1 MKSISQSSFAWLG
14 GFSSF
19 SHLSRLLLTCFLIA
33 TSQLT
38 HAGLKED
45 LETGS
50 YVLMMRH
57 ADAPGYSDPNGYNL
71 TDCSTQRNLGDAGK
85 TQAKM
90 IGQWLKTQGIES
102 AQVFSSPWCRCKD
115 TGTLLNKGTVTVEPS
130 LGSFFENRGNR
141 QEQTR
146 LTQIKIAQ
154 LLKKSPRKPVIMVT
168 HQVNI
173 QAFAGQSLSSGSMV
187 LVKVNQSGQYV
198 SHQLINHPHP

>member
-1 MKSISQSSFAWLG
+1 MKSISKSWQIRLG
-14 GFSSF
+14 
-19 SHLSRLLLTCFLIA
+19 HCLLSCFFLA
-33 TSQLT
+33 ASQLS

-57 ADAPGYSDPNGYNL
+57 ADAPGYSDPAGYNL
-71 TDCSTQRNLGDAGK
+71 TDCSTQRNLGEAGK

-90 IGQWLKTQGIES
+90 IGQWLTTQGIES

-115 TGTLLNKGTVTVEPS
+115 TATLLNKGTVTVESS

-146 LTQIKIAQ
+146 ATQIKIAQ
-154 LLKKSPRKPVIMVT
+154 LLKSSPRKPVIMVT

-173 QAFAGQSLSSGSMV
+173 QDFAGQSLSSGSMV
-187 LVKVNQSGQYV
+187 LVKVNASGQYM
-198 SHQLINHPHP
+198 SHQLIKHPHP

>member
-1 MKSISQSSFAWLG
+1 MKSISQKWQIRLSHCLLACFFLAASQ
-14 GFSSF
+14 FS
-19 SHLSRLLLTCFLIA
+19 
-33 TSQLT
+33 

-45 LETGS
+45 LETGP

-57 ADAPGYSDPNGYNL
+57 ADAPGYSDPDGYNL
-71 TDCSTQRNLGDAGK
+71 NDCSTQRNLGEAGK

-90 IGQWLKTQGIES
+90 IGQWLKTQGLES

-115 TGTLLNKGTVTVEPS
+115 TATLLNKGAVIVEPS

-146 LTQIKIAQ
+146 QTQIKIAE
-154 LLKKSPRKPVIMVT
+154 LLKASPRKPVIMVT

-173 QAFAGQSLSSGSMV
+173 QALAGQSLSSGSMV
-187 LVKVNQSGQYV
+187 LVKVNPTGQYV
-198 SHQLINHPHP
+198 SHQLIKHPYP

>member
-1 MKSISQSSFAWLG
+1 MKSIPQSWLNPLG
-14 GFSSF
+14 
-19 SHLSRLLLTCFLIA
+19 RLLISCFFLAA
-33 TSQLT
+33 TQLS

-71 TDCSTQRNLGDAGK
+71 TDCSTQRNLGETGK

-115 TGTLLNKGTVTVEPS
+115 TATLLNKGAVTVEPS

-154 LLKKSPRKPVIMVT
+154 LLKNSSRKPVIMVT

-173 QAFAGQSLSSGSMV
+173 QAFAGQSVSSGGMI

>member
-1 MKSISQSSFAWLG
+1 MKSISQSWQIRLG
-14 GFSSF
+14 HCLLSCFF
-19 SHLSRLLLTCFLIA
+19 LATSHLS
-33 TSQLT
+33 

-57 ADAPGYSDPNGYNL
+57 ADAPGYSDPAGYNL
-71 TDCSTQRNLGDAGK
+71 TDCSTQRNLGEAGK

-90 IGQWLKTQGIES
+90 IGQWLKTQGVES

-115 TGTLLNKGTVTVEPS
+115 TATLLNKGTVTVEPS

-146 LTQIKIAQ
+146 ATQIKIAQ
-154 LLKKSPRKPVIMVT
+154 LLKSSPRKPVIMVT

-173 QAFAGQSLSSGSMV
+173 QDFAGQSLSSGSMV
-187 LVKVNQSGQYV
+187 LVKVNASGQYM
-198 SHQLINHPHP
+198 SHELIKHPHP

>member
-1 MKSISQSSFAWLG
+1 MKSISQKWQIRLSHCLLACFFLAATQ
-14 GFSSF
+14 FS
-19 SHLSRLLLTCFLIA
+19 
-33 TSQLT
+33 

-45 LETGS
+45 LETGP

-57 ADAPGYSDPNGYNL
+57 ADAPGYSDPDGYNL
-71 TDCSTQRNLGDAGK
+71 NDCSTQRNLGEAGK

-90 IGQWLKTQGIES
+90 IGQWLKTQGLES

-115 TGTLLNKGTVTVEPS
+115 TATLLNKGAVMVEPS

-146 LTQIKIAQ
+146 LTQIKIAE
-154 LLKKSPRKPVIMVT
+154 LLKTSPRKPVIMVT

-173 QAFAGQSLSSGSMV
+173 QDFAGQSLSSGSMV
-187 LVKVNQSGQYV
+187 LVKVSPSGQYI
-198 SHQLINHPHP
+198 SHQLIKHPYP

>member
-1 MKSISQSSFAWLG
+1 MKSISQSSQSWQIR
-14 GFSSF
+14 
-19 SHLSRLLLTCFLIA
+19 LSRLLLRCFLLA
-33 TSQLT
+33 ASQFT

-57 ADAPGYSDPNGYNL
+57 ADAPGYSDPDGYNL
-71 TDCSTQRNLGDAGK
+71 NDCSTQRNLGATGK

-90 IGQWLKTQGIES
+90 IGQWLTTQGIES

-115 TGTLLNKGTVTVEPS
+115 TAALLNKGTVQVEVG
-130 LGSFFENRGNR
+130 LGSFFENRGSR

-146 LTQIKIAQ
+146 LTQNKIAQ
-154 LLKKSPRKPVIMVT
+154 LLKVSPRKPVIMVT

>member
-1 MKSISQSSFAWLG
+1 MKSISQKWRIRLSHCLLACFFLAASQ
-14 GFSSF
+14 FS
-19 SHLSRLLLTCFLIA
+19 
-33 TSQLT
+33 

-45 LETGS
+45 LETGP

-57 ADAPGYSDPNGYNL
+57 ADAPGYSDPDGYNL
-71 TDCSTQRNLGDAGK
+71 NDCSTQRNLGEAGK

-90 IGQWLKTQGIES
+90 IGQWLKTQGLES

-115 TGTLLNKGTVTVEPS
+115 TATLLNKGAVTVEPS

-146 LTQIKIAQ
+146 LTQIKIAE
-154 LLKKSPRKPVIMVT
+154 LLKTSPRKPVIMVT

-187 LVKVNQSGQYV
+187 LVKVNPSGQYI
-198 SHQLINHPHP
+198 SHQLIKHPYP

>member
-1 MKSISQSSFAWLG
+1 MKSISQKWQIRLSHCLLACFFLAASQ
-14 GFSSF
+14 FS
-19 SHLSRLLLTCFLIA
+19 
-33 TSQLT
+33 

-45 LETGS
+45 LETGP

-57 ADAPGYSDPNGYNL
+57 ADAPGYSDPDGYNL
-71 TDCSTQRNLGDAGK
+71 NDCSTQRNLGEAGK

-90 IGQWLKTQGIES
+90 IGQWLKTQGLES

-115 TGTLLNKGTVTVEPS
+115 TATLLNKGAVMVEPS

-146 LTQIKIAQ
+146 LTQIKIAA
-154 LLKKSPRKPVIMVT
+154 LLKTSPRKPVIMVT

-187 LVKVNQSGQYV
+187 LVKVNPSGQYI
-198 SHQLINHPHP
+198 SHQLIKHPYP

>member
-1 MKSISQSSFAWLG
+1 MKSISQKWQ
-14 GFSSF
+14 
-19 SHLSRLLLTCFLIA
+19 SRLSHCLLACFFLA
-33 TSQLT
+33 ASQFS

-45 LETGS
+45 LETGP

-57 ADAPGYSDPNGYNL
+57 ADAPGYSDPDGYNL
-71 TDCSTQRNLGDAGK
+71 NDCSTQRNLGEAGK

-90 IGQWLKTQGIES
+90 IGQWLKTQGLES

-115 TGTLLNKGTVTVEPS
+115 TATLLNKGAVTVEPS

-146 LTQIKIAQ
+146 LTQIKIAE
-154 LLKKSPRKPVIMVT
+154 LLKTSPRKPVIMVT

-173 QAFAGQSLSSGSMV
+173 QAFVGQSLSSGSMV
-187 LVKVNQSGQYV
+187 LVKVNPSGQYI
-198 SHQLINHPHP
+198 SHQLIKHPYP

>member
-1 MKSISQSSFAWLG
+1 MKSILPSCLSSLR
-14 GFSSF
+14 S
-19 SHLSRLLLTCFLIA
+19 LRLISRFLIGCFFLTA
-33 TSQLT
+33 TQLS

-71 TDCSTQRNLGDAGK
+71 SDCSTQRNLGETGK
-85 TQAKM
+85 TQARM
-90 IGQWLKTQGIES
+90 IGQWLSSQGITN
-102 AQVFSSPWCRCKD
+102 AQVYSSPWCRCKD
-115 TGTLLNKGTVTVEPS
+115 TGTLLNKGAVTVEPS
-130 LGSFFENRGNR
+130 LESFFENRGNR

-154 LLKKSPRKPVIMVT
+154 LLKTSPRKPVIMVT

-173 QAFAGQSLSSGSMV
+173 QAFAGQSVSSGGMI
-187 LVKVNQSGQYV
+187 LIKVNQLGQYV

>member
-1 MKSISQSSFAWLG
+1 MKSTSQSWQVR
-14 GFSSF
+14 
-19 SHLSRLLLTCFLIA
+19 LSRLLLSCFFLA
-33 TSQLT
+33 ASQLS

-57 ADAPGYSDPNGYNL
+57 ADAPGYSDPSGYNL
-71 TDCSTQRNLGDAGK
+71 SDCSTQRNLGEAGR

-115 TGTLLNKGTVTVEPS
+115 TATLLNKGTVTVEPS

-146 LTQIKIAQ
+146 ATQIKIAQ
-154 LLKKSPRKPVIMVT
+154 LLKSSPRKPVIMVT

-173 QAFAGQSLSSGSMV
+173 QDFAGQSLSSGSMV
-187 LVKVNQSGQYV
+187 LVKVNVSGQYM
-198 SHQLINHPHP
+198 SHELIKHPHP

>member
-1 MKSISQSSFAWLG
+1 MKSISQKWQIRLSHCLLACFFLAASQ
-14 GFSSF
+14 FS
-19 SHLSRLLLTCFLIA
+19 
-33 TSQLT
+33 

-45 LETGS
+45 LETGP

-57 ADAPGYSDPNGYNL
+57 ADAPGYSDPDGYNL
-71 TDCSTQRNLGDAGK
+71 NDCSTQRNLGEAGK

-90 IGQWLKTQGIES
+90 IGQWLKTQGLES

-115 TGTLLNKGTVTVEPS
+115 TATLLNKGAVTVEPS

-146 LTQIKIAQ
+146 LTQIKIAE
-154 LLKKSPRKPVIMVT
+154 LLKTSPRKPVIMVT

-187 LVKVNQSGQYV
+187 LVKVNPSGQYI
-198 SHQLINHPHP
+198 SHQLIKHPYP

>member
-1 MKSISQSSFAWLG
+1 MKSISQKWQIRLSHCLLACFFLAASQ
-14 GFSSF
+14 FS
-19 SHLSRLLLTCFLIA
+19 
-33 TSQLT
+33 

-45 LETGS
+45 LETGP

-57 ADAPGYSDPNGYNL
+57 ADAPGYSDPDGYNL
-71 TDCSTQRNLGDAGK
+71 NDCSTQRNLGEAGK

-90 IGQWLKTQGIES
+90 IGQWLKTQGLES

-115 TGTLLNKGTVTVEPS
+115 TATLLNKGAVTVEPS

-146 LTQIKIAQ
+146 QTQIKIAE
-154 LLKKSPRKPVIMVT
+154 LLKTSPRKPVIMVT

-187 LVKVNQSGQYV
+187 LVKVNPSGQYI
-198 SHQLINHPHP
+198 SHQLIKHPYP

>member
-1 MKSISQSSFAWLG
+1 MKSISQNWQIRLG
-14 GFSSF
+14 
-19 SHLSRLLLTCFLIA
+19 HCLLSCFFLA
-33 TSQLT
+33 TSQLS

-57 ADAPGYSDPNGYNL
+57 ADAPGYSDPTGYNL
-71 TDCSTQRNLGDAGK
+71 TDCSTQRNLGEAGK

-90 IGQWLKTQGIES
+90 IGQWLKTQGIDS

-115 TGTLLNKGTVTVEPS
+115 TATLLNKGTVIVEPS

-146 LTQIKIAQ
+146 ATQIKIAQ
-154 LLKKSPRKPVIMVT
+154 LLKSSPRKPVIMVT

-173 QAFAGQSLSSGSMV
+173 QDFAGQSLSSGSMV
-187 LVKVNQSGQYV
+187 LVKVNASGQYM
-198 SHQLINHPHP
+198 SHQLIKHPHP

>member
-1 MKSISQSSFAWLG
+1 MKSISQGSQDSQSWQIR
-14 GFSSF
+14 
-19 SHLSRLLLTCFLIA
+19 LSRVLLSCFLLA
-33 TSQLT
+33 ASQLT
-38 HAGLKED
+38 HADLKED

-57 ADAPGYSDPNGYNL
+57 ADAPGYSDPDGYNL
-71 TDCSTQRNLGDAGK
+71 NDCSTQRNLGATGK

-90 IGQWLKTQGIES
+90 IGQWLATQGIES

-115 TGTLLNKGTVTVEPS
+115 TAALLNKGAVQVEAG
-130 LGSFFENRGNR
+130 LGSFFENRGSR

-146 LTQIKIAQ
+146 LTQNKIAQ
-154 LLKKSPRKPVIMVT
+154 LLKVSPRKPVIMVT

-187 LVKVNQSGQYV
+187 LVKVNQSGQYL

>member
-1 MKSISQSSFAWLG
+1 MKSISQKWQIRLSHCLLACFFLAASQ
-14 GFSSF
+14 FS
-19 SHLSRLLLTCFLIA
+19 
-33 TSQLT
+33 

-45 LETGS
+45 LETGP

-57 ADAPGYSDPNGYNL
+57 ADAPGYSDPDGYNL
-71 TDCSTQRNLGDAGK
+71 NDCSTQRNLGEAGK

-90 IGQWLKTQGIES
+90 IGQWLKTQGLES

-115 TGTLLNKGTVTVEPS
+115 TATLLNKGAVTVEPS

-146 LTQIKIAQ
+146 QTQIKIAE
-154 LLKKSPRKPVIMVT
+154 LLKASPRKPVIMVT

-187 LVKVNQSGQYV
+187 LVKVNPSGQYI
-198 SHQLINHPHP
+198 SHQLIKHPYP

>member
-1 MKSISQSSFAWLG
+1 MKKISQSWQG
-14 GFSSF
+14 WQIR
-19 SHLSRLLLTCFLIA
+19 LSRLLLSCFLLA
-33 TSQLT
+33 ASQLT

-57 ADAPGYSDPNGYNL
+57 ADAPGYSDPDGYNL
-71 TDCSTQRNLGDAGK
+71 TDCSTQRNLGEAGK

-90 IGQWLKTQGIES
+90 IGQWLASQGIEN

-115 TGTLLNKGTVTVEPS
+115 TATLLNKGAVIVEPS
-130 LGSFFENRGNR
+130 LGSFFENRGSR

-146 LTQIKIAQ
+146 LTQIKISQ
-154 LLKKSPRKPVIMVT
+154 LLKTSPRKPVIMVT

-173 QAFAGQSLSSGSMV
+173 QAFAGQSLGSGSMV
-187 LVKVNQSGQYV
+187 LVKVNASGQYM
-198 SHQLINHPHP
+198 SHQLIKHSHP

>member
-1 MKSISQSSFAWLG
+1 MKSILPSCLSSLR
-14 GFSSF
+14 S
-19 SHLSRLLLTCFLIA
+19 LRLISRFLIGCFFLTA
-33 TSQLT
+33 TQLS

-71 TDCSTQRNLGDAGK
+71 SDCSTQRNLGETGK
-85 TQAKM
+85 TQARM
-90 IGQWLKTQGIES
+90 IGQWLSSQGITN
-102 AQVFSSPWCRCKD
+102 AQVYSSPWCRCKD
-115 TGTLLNKGTVTVEPS
+115 TGTLLNKGAVTVEPS

-154 LLKKSPRKPVIMVT
+154 LLKTSPRKPVIMVT

-173 QAFAGQSLSSGSMV
+173 QAFAGQSVSSGGMI
-187 LVKVNQSGQYV
+187 LIKVNQSGQYV
-198 SHQLINHPHP
+198 LHQLINHPHP

>member
-1 MKSISQSSFAWLG
+1 MKSILPSCLSSLR
-14 GFSSF
+14 S
-19 SHLSRLLLTCFLIA
+19 LRLISRFLIGCFFLTA
-33 TSQLT
+33 TQLS

-71 TDCSTQRNLGDAGK
+71 SDCSTQRNLGETGK
-85 TQAKM
+85 TQARM
-90 IGQWLKTQGIES
+90 IGQWLSSQGITN
-102 AQVFSSPWCRCKD
+102 AQVYSSPWCRCKD
-115 TGTLLNKGTVTVEPS
+115 TGTLLNKGAVTVEPS

-154 LLKKSPRKPVIMVT
+154 LLKTSPRKPVIMVT

-173 QAFAGQSLSSGSMV
+173 QAFAGQSVSSGGMI
-187 LVKVNQSGQYV
+187 LIKVNQSGQYV

>member
-1 MKSISQSSFAWLG
+1 MKSISTSCLSSLR
-14 GFSSF
+14 SSN
-19 SHLSRLLLTCFLIA
+19 LISRFLITCFFIA
-33 TSQLT
+33 ASQLT

-90 IGQWLKTQGIES
+90 IGQWLKTQDIMS

-115 TGTLLNKGTVTVEPS
+115 TGTLLNKGSVTVEPS

-141 QEQTR
+141 LEQTR

-154 LLKKSPRKPVIMVT
+154 LLKTSPRKPVIMVT

-173 QAFAGQSLSSGSMV
+173 HAFAGQSVSSGGMI

>member
-1 MKSISQSSFAWLG
+1 MKSISKSWQIRLG
-14 GFSSF
+14 
-19 SHLSRLLLTCFLIA
+19 HCLLSCFFLA
-33 TSQLT
+33 TSQLS

-57 ADAPGYSDPNGYNL
+57 ADAPGYSDPAGYNL
-71 TDCSTQRNLGDAGK
+71 TDCSTQRNLGEAGK

-90 IGQWLKTQGIES
+90 IGQWLTTQGIES

-115 TGTLLNKGTVTVEPS
+115 TATLLNKGTVTVEPS

-141 QEQTR
+141 QEQT
-146 LTQIKIAQ
+146 LATQIKIAQ
-154 LLKKSPRKPVIMVT
+154 LLKSSPRKPVIMVT

-187 LVKVNQSGQYV
+187 LVKVNASGQYM
-198 SHQLINHPHP
+198 SHQLIKHPHP

>member
-1 MKSISQSSFAWLG
+1 MKSISPSCLSSFRSL
-14 GFSSF
+14 
-19 SHLSRLLLTCFLIA
+19 HLISRLLISCFLLAA
-33 TSQLT
+33 TQLS

-57 ADAPGYSDPNGYNL
+57 ADAPGYSDPDGYNL
-71 TDCSTQRNLGDAGK
+71 SDCSTQRNLGEAGK
-85 TQAKM
+85 TQARM
-90 IGQWLKTQGIES
+90 IGQWLSSQGITS
-102 AQVFSSPWCRCKD
+102 AQVYSSPWCRCKD
-115 TGTLLNKGTVTVEPS
+115 TGTLLNKGAVTVEPS

-146 LTQIKIAQ
+146 LAQIKIAQ
-154 LLKKSPRKPVIMVT
+154 LLKTSPRKPVIMVT

-173 QAFAGQSLSSGSMV
+173 QAFAGQSVSSGGMI

>member
-33 TSQLT
+33 TSQLI

-57 ADAPGYSDPNGYNL
+57 ADAPGYSDPDGYNL
-71 TDCSTQRNLGDAGK
+71 SDCSTQRNLGETGK
-85 TQAKM
+85 TQAMM
-90 IGQWLKTQGIES
+90 IGQWLSGQGITS
-102 AQVFSSPWCRCKD
+102 AQVYSSPWCRCKD
-115 TGTLLNKGTVTVEPS
+115 TGTLLNKGAVTVEPS

-154 LLKKSPRKPVIMVT
+154 LLKTSPRKPVIMV
-168 HQVNI
+168 I
-173 QAFAGQSLSSGSMV
+173 QAFAGQSLSSGSMA

-198 SHQLINHPHP
+198 SHQLIKHPHP

>member
-1 MKSISQSSFAWLG
+1 MKRISLGWQSWQIGL
-14 GFSSF
+14 
-19 SHLSRLLLTCFLIA
+19 SHLLLACFFLA
-33 TSQLT
+33 ASQPS

-57 ADAPGYSDPNGYNL
+57 ADAPGYSDPQGYNL
-71 TDCSTQRNLGDAGK
+71 NDCSTQRNLGEAGK

-90 IGQWLKTQGIES
+90 IGQWLSSQGITS
-102 AQVFSSPWCRCKD
+102 AQVYSSPWCRCKD
-115 TGTLLNKGTVTVEPS
+115 TAALLNKGAVTVEPS
-130 LGSFFENRGNR
+130 IGSFFENRGNR

-146 LTQIKIAQ
+146 LTQNKIAQ
-154 LLKKSPRKPVIMVT
+154 LLKVSPRKPVIMVT

>member
-1 MKSISQSSFAWLG
+1 MKSISQKWQIRL
-14 GFSSF
+14 
-19 SHLSRLLLTCFLIA
+19 SHCLLACFFLA
-33 TSQLT
+33 SSQLS

-57 ADAPGYSDPNGYNL
+57 ADAPGYSDPDGYNL
-71 TDCSTQRNLGDAGK
+71 NDCSTQRNLGEAGK

-90 IGQWLKTQGIES
+90 IGQWLKSQGIEN

-115 TGTLLNKGTVTVEPS
+115 TATLLSKGAVIVEPS

-146 LTQIKIAQ
+146 LTQIKIAE
-154 LLKKSPRKPVIMVT
+154 LLKTSPRKPVIMVT

-187 LVKVNQSGQYV
+187 LVNVNPSGQYI
-198 SHQLINHPHP
+198 SHQLIKHPYP

>member
-1 MKSISQSSFAWLG
+1 MKSISQDSQSWQVWQVRLSHFLLG
-14 GFSSF
+14 C
-19 SHLSRLLLTCFLIA
+19 LFLA
-33 TSQLT
+33 TSQFT

-57 ADAPGYSDPNGYNL
+57 ADAPGYSDPDGYNL
-71 TDCSTQRNLGDAGK
+71 DDCSTQRNLGATGK

-90 IGQWLKTQGIES
+90 IGQWLNTQGIES
-102 AQVFSSPWCRCKD
+102 AQVLSSPWCRCKD
-115 TGTLLNKGTVTVEPS
+115 TATLLNKGTVQVEVG
-130 LGSFFENRGNR
+130 LGSFFENRGSR

-146 LTQIKIAQ
+146 LTQNKIAQ
-154 LLKKSPRKPVIMVT
+154 LLKVSPRKPVIMVT

-173 QAFAGQSLSSGSMV
+173 QAFAGQSVSSGSMV

>member
-1 MKSISQSSFAWLG
+1 MKRISQG
-14 GFSSF
+14 SF
-19 SHLSRLLLTCFLIA
+19 SWFSFLGHLLIGCCLLAA
-33 TSQLT
+33 TQLSY
-38 HAGLKED
+38 AGLKED

-71 TDCSTQRNLGDAGK
+71 TDCSTQRNLGEAGK

-115 TGTLLNKGTVTVEPS
+115 TATLLNKGAVTVEPG
-130 LGSFFENRGNR
+130 LGSFFENRGSR

-154 LLKKSPRKPVIMVT
+154 LLKTSPRKPVIMVT

-173 QAFAGQSLSSGSMV
+173 QAFAGQSVSSGGMIFV
-187 LVKVNQSGQYV
+187 EVNQSGHYV

>member
-1 MKSISQSSFAWLG
+1 MKSILPSCLSSLR
-14 GFSSF
+14 S
-19 SHLSRLLLTCFLIA
+19 LRLISRFLIGCFFLTA
-33 TSQLT
+33 TQLS

-71 TDCSTQRNLGDAGK
+71 SDCSTQRNLGETGK
-85 TQAKM
+85 TQARM
-90 IGQWLKTQGIES
+90 IGQWLSSQGITN
-102 AQVFSSPWCRCKD
+102 AQVYSSPWCRCKD
-115 TGTLLNKGTVTVEPS
+115 TGTLLNKGAVTVEPS
-130 LGSFFENRGNR
+130 LESFFENRGNR

-154 LLKKSPRKPVIMVT
+154 LLKTSPRKPVIMVT

-173 QAFAGQSLSSGSMV
+173 QAFAGQSVSSGGMI
-187 LVKVNQSGQYV
+187 LIKVNQSGQYV

>member
-1 MKSISQSSFAWLG
+1 MKSISQSWQIRLG
-14 GFSSF
+14 
-19 SHLSRLLLTCFLIA
+19 HCLLSCFFLA
-33 TSQLT
+33 TSQLS

-57 ADAPGYSDPNGYNL
+57 ADAPGYSDPTGYNL
-71 TDCSTQRNLGDAGK
+71 TDCSTQRNLGEAGK

-90 IGQWLKTQGIES
+90 IGQWLKTQGIDS

-115 TGTLLNKGTVTVEPS
+115 TATLLNKGAVIVEPS

-141 QEQTR
+141 QEQT
-146 LTQIKIAQ
+146 LATQIKIAQ
-154 LLKKSPRKPVIMVT
+154 LLKSSPRKPVIMVT

-187 LVKVNQSGQYV
+187 LVKVNQSGQYI

>member
-1 MKSISQSSFAWLG
+1 MKSISQKWQIRLSHCLLACFFLAASQ
-14 GFSSF
+14 FS
-19 SHLSRLLLTCFLIA
+19 
-33 TSQLT
+33 

-45 LETGS
+45 LETGP

-57 ADAPGYSDPNGYNL
+57 ADAPGYSDPDGYNL
-71 TDCSTQRNLGDAGK
+71 NDCSTQRNLGEAGK

-90 IGQWLKTQGIES
+90 IGQWLKTQGLES

-115 TGTLLNKGTVTVEPS
+115 TATLLNKGAVTVEPS

-146 LTQIKIAQ
+146 LTQIKIAE
-154 LLKKSPRKPVIMVT
+154 LLKTSPRKPVIMVT

-173 QAFAGQSLSSGSMV
+173 QAFVGQSLSSGSMV
-187 LVKVNQSGQYV
+187 LVKVNPSGQYI
-198 SHQLINHPHP
+198 SHQLIKHPYP

>member
-1 MKSISQSSFAWLG
+1 MKSISQKWQIRLSHCLLACFFLAASQ
-14 GFSSF
+14 FS
-19 SHLSRLLLTCFLIA
+19 
-33 TSQLT
+33 

-45 LETGS
+45 LETGP

-57 ADAPGYSDPNGYNL
+57 ADAPGYSDPDGYNL
-71 TDCSTQRNLGDAGK
+71 NDCSTQRNLGEAGK

-90 IGQWLKTQGIES
+90 IGQWLKTQGLES

-115 TGTLLNKGTVTVEPS
+115 TATLLNKGAVTVEPS

-146 LTQIKIAQ
+146 LTQIKIAE
-154 LLKKSPRKPVIMVT
+154 LLKSSPRKPVIMVT

-187 LVKVNQSGQYV
+187 LVKVNPSGQYI
-198 SHQLINHPHP
+198 SHQLIKHPYP

>member
-1 MKSISQSSFAWLG
+1 MKSISKNWQIRLG
-14 GFSSF
+14 
-19 SHLSRLLLTCFLIA
+19 HCLLSCFFLA
-33 TSQLT
+33 TSQLS

-57 ADAPGYSDPNGYNL
+57 ADAPGYSDPAGYNL
-71 TDCSTQRNLGDAGK
+71 TDCSTQRNLGEAGK

-90 IGQWLKTQGIES
+90 IGQWLTTQGIES

-115 TGTLLNKGTVTVEPS
+115 TATLLNKGTVTVEPS

-146 LTQIKIAQ
+146 ATQIKIAQ
-154 LLKKSPRKPVIMVT
+154 LLKSSPRKPVIMVT

-173 QAFAGQSLSSGSMV
+173 QDFAGQSLSSGSMV
-187 LVKVNQSGQYV
+187 LVKVNASGQYM
-198 SHQLINHPHP
+198 SHQLIKHPHP

>member
-1 MKSISQSSFAWLG
+1 MKSISQSLFGQLKWP
-14 GFSSF
+14 
-19 SHLSRLLLTCFLIA
+19 SHLFITCCLLLA
-33 TSQLT
+33 SQLT
-38 HAGLKED
+38 HAGLKEY
-45 LETGS
+45 LETGP

-57 ADAPGYSDPNGYNL
+57 ADAPGYSDPDGYNL
-71 TDCSTQRNLGDAGK
+71 SDCSTQRNLGEAGK

-90 IGQWLKTQGIES
+90 IGQWLKTQGVES

-115 TGTLLNKGTVTVEPS
+115 TATLLNKGAVQVEPS

-146 LTQIKIAQ
+146 ATQIKIAQ
-154 LLKKSPRKPVIMVT
+154 LLKTSPRKPVIMVT

-187 LVKVNQSGQYV
+187 LVKVNTSGQYM
-198 SHQLINHPHP
+198 SHQLIKHPHP

>member
-1 MKSISQSSFAWLG
+1 MKSIPQSSFAWLG
-14 GFSSF
+14 GFSGF
-19 SHLSRLLLTCFLIA
+19 SHLSRLLLSCFLIA
-33 TSQLT
+33 ASQFT

-57 ADAPGYSDPNGYNL
+57 ADAPGYSDPDGYNL
-71 TDCSTQRNLGDAGK
+71 RDCSTQRNLGETGK

-90 IGQWLKTQGIES
+90 LGQWLSSQGITS
-102 AQVFSSPWCRCKD
+102 AQVYSSPWCRCKD
-115 TGTLLNKGTVTVEPS
+115 TAALLNKGAVTVEPG

-146 LTQIKIAQ
+146 LTQNKIAQ
-154 LLKKSPRKPVIMVT
+154 LLKTSPRKPVIMVT

-173 QAFAGQSLSSGSMV
+173 QAFAGQSLSSGGMV
-187 LVKVNQSGQYV
+187 LVKVNQSGQHV

>member
-1 MKSISQSSFAWLG
+1 MKNISQRWQI
-14 GFSSF
+14 
-19 SHLSRLLLTCFLIA
+19 HLSHFLISCFFLA
-33 TSQLT
+33 VSQLT

-45 LETGS
+45 LETGF

-57 ADAPGYSDPNGYNL
+57 ADAPGYSDPDGYNL
-71 TDCSTQRNLGDAGK
+71 NDCSTQRNLGAAGK
-85 TQAKM
+85 NQAKM
-90 IGQWLKTQGIES
+90 IGQWLNSQGIES

-115 TGTLLNKGTVTVEPS
+115 TAALLNKGTVQVEAS

-146 LTQIKIAQ
+146 LTQTKISQ
-154 LLKKSPRKPVIMVT
+154 LLKVSPRKPVIMVT

-173 QAFAGQSLSSGSMV
+173 QAFVGQSLSSGSMV
-187 LVKVNQSGQYV
+187 LVKVNQSGQYM

>member
-1 MKSISQSSFAWLG
+1 MKSISQKWRIRLSHYLLACFFLASSQ
-14 GFSSF
+14 FS
-19 SHLSRLLLTCFLIA
+19 
-33 TSQLT
+33 

-45 LETGS
+45 LETGP

-57 ADAPGYSDPNGYNL
+57 ADAPGYSDPDGYNL
-71 TDCSTQRNLGDAGK
+71 NDCSTQRNLGEAGK

-90 IGQWLKTQGIES
+90 IGQWLKTQGLES

-115 TGTLLNKGTVTVEPS
+115 TATLLNKGAVTVEPS

-146 LTQIKIAQ
+146 LTQIKIAE
-154 LLKKSPRKPVIMVT
+154 LLKTSPRKPVIMVT

-187 LVKVNQSGQYV
+187 LVKVNPSGQYI
-198 SHQLINHPHP
+198 SHQLIKHPYP